1 MKVDASWCR
10 GLRDTQEGVHNDV
23 SEAIDHHVEPEPSNE
38 VEDESNINDGND
50 CSIHHDDDMPKEDD
64 IDDGEWK
71 EFEIEFNTAVDNL
84 RKVAEEKFK
93 NKDTT
98 FIKGIRN
105 FTKRLGNSVTNDKI
119 LEKNLF
125 TFGQQTHD
133 SVVRGRKR
141 KLSSKIPVQPASEQR
156 RAHKHEGKGES
167 TKGRRPK
174 ATSNKSLRPT
184 PDDPENVQQ
193 TLPKKKKKKLNRK
206 VHSLSTAVENNV
218 SSAKKH

>member
-1 MKVDASWCR
+1 MSPLQRAKWLFIATGVKVDAHWCR
-10 GLRDTQEGVHNDV
+10 GLCDTQEGVHNDV

-38 VEDESNINDGND
+38 VEDEPNINDGND
-50 CSIHHDDDMPKEDD
+50 CSIHHDDDLPKEDD
-64 IDDGEWK
+64 IDNEDWK
-71 EFEIEFNTAVDNL
+71 VFEIEFNTAVDNL

-93 NKDTT
+93 NKDLT

-125 TFGQQTHD
+125 IFGQQTHD

-156 RAHKHEGKGES
+156 RENKHEGKGES

-174 ATSNKSLRPT
+174 RPT
-184 PDDPENVQQ
+184 PDDPEKLKRLYQKKETNTNRANVKSQ
-193 TLPKKKKKKLNRK
+193 
-206 VHSLSTAVENNV
+206 V
-218 SSAKKH
+218 SDSA